1 MQTENNYIFTF
12 VSLLEINRDNIDK
25 LALFSFLN
33 VQIFKAL
40 MIITVSFQDC
50 SLSWLI
56 TLKKSIV

>member
-56 TLKKSIV
+56 TVKKSIV

>member
-40 MIITVSFQDC
+40 IIITVYFQDC

-56 TLKKSIV
+56 TVKKSIV

>member
-12 VSLLEINRDNIDK
+12 GSLLEINRDNIDK

-40 MIITVSFQDC
+40 ILITVSFQDC

-56 TLKKSIV
+56 TVKKSIV

>member
-12 VSLLEINRDNIDK
+12 GSLLEINRDNIDK

-56 TLKKSIV
+56 TVKKSIV

>member
-40 MIITVSFQDC
+40 IIITVSFQDC

-56 TLKKSIV
+56 TVKKSIV